1 MWIVRLAAIL
11 AALSATGKDVVS
23 GLRLTRFLPIRYV
36 VDLEYGGLHNHT
48 HRLHDSTWAGISYTH
63 LEFFVRRQA
72 AIYHYRVVFPD
83 SYIVYYVSLFVQGQL
98 QSEYMSIENAQVALH
113 ETTRSGAGEIRC
125 KDSLNDCVVSTKS
138 TKYTSYERID
148 IKKTCRTAMVR
159 RRRLTFENFREV
171 IGETTQISLTFS
183 YERPIDVLEIM
194 VN

>member
-11 AALSATGKDVVS
+11 AALSAVS
-23 GLRLTRFLPIRYV
+23 GMSLSRSLPIRYV

-48 HRLHDSTWAGISYTH
+48 HMLYDSTWAGISYTH
-63 LEFFVRRQA
+63 LEFFLRRQA
-72 AIYHYRVVFPD
+72 AIYHYRVVLRD
-83 SYIVYYVSLFVQGQL
+83 SYIVRYVSLFVQGQL
-98 QSEYMSIENAQVALH
+98 QSEYMSIEHAQVALH
-113 ETTRSGAGEIRC
+113 ETTRRGVDEFRC

-138 TKYTSYERID
+138 TEYTTYERID

-159 RRRLTFENFREV
+159 RRRLAFENFREV
-171 IGETTQISLTFS
+171 FGETTQISLTFS